1 MIYTDFMISRIHN
14 RTTVLDKNFR
24 FIVTESTK
32 EFISYF
38 DYMVA
43 DLRDA
48 VHEDDKEKF
57 VSFIESTEPKR
68 SEIIRFKRNDG
79 IFKFNL
85 VFVDAED
92 SEGNKRIR
100 IYEIDEVMEKNELL
114 YIESRYLRKVL
125 SITGEFMF
133 NYNKDTN
140 NIKIYNYANDNRIV
154 LVDMDLEKWI
164 DHVLEQKFV
173 DEANRRD
180 LEYLAYDLKECS
192 SSFNRK
198 LYCGIRTASEI
209 KENLRFIGIYHE
221 DIGHNGHYMVGRILT
236 DLDMKQT
243 TSSQNLIGE
252 LQLDALTGLLNKKTI
267 TNIAKQR
274 CDFANPN
281 DCFAICIMDLDNF
294 KPINDQFGH
303 MTGDK
308 VLTRVATKLKEIIGE
323 DGIIGRI
330 GGDEF
335 MIIFNDVYNQNI
347 LRGYLRTVTVFV
359 RKEFEG
365 NFEGVKLSC
374 SLGASVYSVNGTTYE
389 DLFNKADFCLYI
401 AKEKGRDRY
410 VFFRDD
416 LHGEKYANF
425 NTTKTLGQKIET
437 RDVHEL
443 RFIDRFVNTLKMNK
457 RSAVLEAMRHMLGT
471 YNCDTINLYMGED
484 MKRVLSVGLDSVE
497 YSDGK
502 FVYDEDFQ
510 KELIEGK
517 YIKYSF
523 DSDFPESGKFRE
535 TLMKRKTK
543 STMMFILGDLKNI
556 KGLVTLDR
564 INAPAQWADYEYNSA
579 SIFSNLLEVI
589 DFNVL

>member
-1 MIYTDFMISRIHN
+1 MISRIHN
-14 RTTVLDKNFR
+14 RTTVLNKNFC
-24 FIVTESTK
+24 FIPHESTK

-48 VHEDDKEKF
+48 VHDDDKEKF
-57 VSFIESTEPKR
+57 TRFIEATEPKR
-68 SEIIRFKRNDG
+68 SEIVRFKRNDG
-79 IFKFNL
+79 VYKFNL
-85 VFVDAED
+85 VCVDAED

-114 YIESRYLRKVL
+114 YVESRYLRKVL
-125 SITGEFMF
+125 SMTGEFMF

-140 NIKIYNYANDNRIV
+140 NIKIYHYANDNRTV

-164 DHVLEQKFV
+164 DNVLEQKFV

-180 LEYLAYDLKECS
+180 LEYLAYDLKDCM

-198 LYCGIRTASEI
+198 LFCGIRTSSEI
-209 KENLRFIGIYHE
+209 KEHVRFVGVYHE
-221 DIGHNGHYMVGRILT
+221 DIGHNGHYMVGRILSE
-236 DLDMKQT
+236 LDMKQA

-274 CDFANPN
+274 CELANPS
-281 DCFAICIMDLDNF
+281 DRFAICIMDLDYF
-294 KPINDQFGH
+294 KPVNDQFGH
-303 MTGDK
+303 MAGDK

-323 DGIIGRI
+323 DGTIGRI

-335 MIIFNDVYNQNI
+335 MIIFNDVFNQNI
-347 LRGYLRTVTVFV
+347 LRGYLRTVNVLV

-365 NFEGVKLSC
+365 NFEGLKLSC
-374 SLGASVYSVNGTTYE
+374 SLGASVYSTNGTTYE
-389 DLFNKADFCLYI
+389 ELFQKADFCLYV

-425 NTTKTLGQKIET
+425 NTSKSMGQKTET

-443 RFIDRFVNTLKMNK
+443 RFVDKFASALKSNK
-457 RSAVLEAMRHMLGT
+457 KPAVLEAMRHMLGT

-484 MKRVLSVGLDSVE
+484 MHRVLSVGLDSPE
-497 YSDGK
+497 YSNAK
-502 FVYDEDFQ
+502 FALERDFQ
-510 KELIEGK
+510 DELIEGRF
-517 YIKYSF
+517 IKYNF
-523 DSDFPESGKFRE
+523 DHEFPKSGKFHEALISR
-535 TLMKRKTK
+535 RTK
-543 STMMFILGDLKNI
+543 STLMFIIGDLKNI
-556 KGLVTLDR
+556 KGLVTLER
-564 INAPAQWADYEYNSA
+564 INAPAQWADYEFNSA
-579 SIFSNLLEVI
+579 SIFTNLLEVI
-589 DFNVL
+589 DFKVL